1 MMHNAISTLTEL
13 KEESTTPKNIR
24 EKIQNVITILE
35 GQEDEMSIK
44 KSKALDILDQISNEN
59 NIQPFLRTQIWNVVS
74 ILESL

>member
-1 MMHNAISTLTEL
+1 MMNNAISTLSEL
-13 KEESTTPKNIR
+13 KEESSTPKNIK

-35 GQEDEMSIK
+35 GKEEEISIK
-44 KSKALDILDQISNEN
+44 KSKALDILEQISNEN